1 MKFDKIFDQPIQCE
15 DETFVYNHAR
25 CEYLA
30 GECLTQYE
38 DQMEKICKKYKKA
51 KKRKQ
56 VRYHALNMISLHSE
70 WHVEGSDE
78 TLYLIYNKEGD
89 TFTDIVTE
97 NEYYSSGNNE
107 EDC

>member
-25 CEYLA
+25 CEYIA

-38 DQMEKICKKYKKA
+38 DQMGSLNKKYKKA
-51 KKRKQ
+51 KKKK
-56 VRYHALNMISLHSE
+56 HKKDCALNMISLHSE

-78 TLYLIYNKEGD
+78 TLYLIYNDDGN
-89 TFTDIVTE
+89 TFTDILTE
-97 NEYYSSGNNE
+97 NEYYSSGDIDE
-107 EDC
+107 YC